1 VIDVALTV
9 VRAVHFAAVLG
20 LEGSIAFLFVVA
32 GPVMPQRAARH
43 ELVIWSRWIAAALWG
58 VAVLSGGA
66 WLAVL
71 AGQIGGTPV
80 IDAFRQGIDW
90 TLLTETQFGISW
102 LWRAGIAGLLG
113 LVLLFDEGRGCRRRV
128 CASAA
133 VALSIALTG
142 SLAWSG
148 HGAATPGRLG
158 DLHLAADIVHLIASG
173 LWLGALLPFAIVLQF
188 AARGIIPPLGASEIT
203 RRFSS
208 LATVSVAL
216 ILLTG
221 IVNSWVLVGSIAG
234 LTSSL
239 YGRLLLAKI
248 GLFAMMLG
256 FAAFNRIGLTP
267 RLPNEVPRA
276 ARQLVINSCIELG
289 LGIAVLAIVGVLGV
303 LQPASHHHMTQSAG
317 LSDDAAFVH
326 IHGDDAMADVTVAPG
341 RVGRATVIVR
351 ILRDDLSELPARSV
365 DVTLVPPSSA
375 APAVS
380 GDALHQPDGSWQID
394 GIDLPEAGNWTVK
407 VFAATPATGSLP
419 VLDAPI
425 VIKDRR

>member
-1 VIDVALTV
+1 
-9 VRAVHFAAVLG
+9 
-20 LEGSIAFLFVVA
+20 
-32 GPVMPQRAARH
+32 
-43 ELVIWSRWIAAALWG
+43 
-58 VAVLSGGA
+58 
-66 WLAVL
+66 
-71 AGQIGGTPV
+71 
-80 IDAFRQGIDW
+80 
-90 TLLTETQFGISW
+90 
-102 LWRAGIAGLLG
+102 
-113 LVLLFDEGRGCRRRV
+113 
-128 CASAA
+128 
-133 VALSIALTG
+133 
-142 SLAWSG
+142 
-148 HGAATPGRLG
+148 
-158 DLHLAADIVHLIASG
+158 
-173 LWLGALLPFAIVLQF
+173 
-188 AARGIIPPLGASEIT
+188 
-203 RRFSS
+203 

-248 GLFAMMLG
+248 WLFAMMLG

-326 IHGDDAMADVTVAPG
+326 IHGDDAMADVTVALG

-365 DVTLVPPSSA
+365 DVTLVPR
-375 APAVS
+375 
-380 GDALHQPDGSWQID
+380 
-394 GIDLPEAGNWTVK
+394 PEIG
-407 VFAATPATGSLP
+407 
-419 VLDAPI
+419 
-425 VIKDRR
+425 R

>member
-1 VIDVALTV
+1 
-9 VRAVHFAAVLG
+9 
-20 LEGSIAFLFVVA
+20 
-32 GPVMPQRAARH
+32 
-43 ELVIWSRWIAAALWG
+43 
-58 VAVLSGGA
+58 
-66 WLAVL
+66 
-71 AGQIGGTPV
+71 
-80 IDAFRQGIDW
+80 
-90 TLLTETQFGISW
+90 
-102 LWRAGIAGLLG
+102 
-113 LVLLFDEGRGCRRRV
+113 
-128 CASAA
+128 
-133 VALSIALTG
+133 
-142 SLAWSG
+142 
-148 HGAATPGRLG
+148 
-158 DLHLAADIVHLIASG
+158 
-173 LWLGALLPFAIVLQF
+173 
-188 AARGIIPPLGASEIT
+188 
-203 RRFSS
+203 
-208 LATVSVAL
+208 
-216 ILLTG
+216 
-221 IVNSWVLVGSIAG
+221 
-234 LTSSL
+234 
-239 YGRLLLAKI
+239 
-248 GLFAMMLG
+248 MMLG